1 MSGRE
6 RIAQSLVWGYVLLEE
21 LLHKQMLLCAVGH
34 PQRKEGIQETQGK
47 KVSPSLLLSFF
58 FFFFCFPGALYVHS
72 AALRVWVDVSLIL
85 LLVQLNLS

>member
-1 MSGRE
+1 M
-6 RIAQSLVWGYVLLEE
+6 WGYVLLEE

-34 PQRKEGIQETQGK
+34 LQRKGGIQETQGK
-47 KVSPSLLLSFF
+47 KVSLEPLTAFYLF
-58 FFFFCFPGALYVHS
+58 FFFFCFPGALYMHS

>member
-1 MSGRE
+1 M
-6 RIAQSLVWGYVLLEE
+6 WGYVLLEE

-47 KVSPSLLLSFF
+47 KVSPSLLFIFF
-58 FFFFCFPGALYVHS
+58 FFFFCFPGALYMHS